1 MGKRKRK
8 HIKQL
13 TWSQLWSKL
22 KKLGNRRS
30 LATSSHR
37 STLRRGSSQA
47 ASSCSCCNVGG
58 VAGCCV
64 SHPVSAQPAVQP
76 PAKSRQTPQK
86 KAYKIGYC
94 AFSDW
99 SAYPAASPIMKAPAN
114 LPDEDEFFVDDEE
127 ESDVEA
133 ASEGSARE
141 EESATDE

>member
-22 KKLGNRRS
+22 KKLGRRTLFAS
-30 LATSSHR
+30 WTILKEPTKSGDIFPPKYSTTRLQPSGQLVLLLQCRWCRRLLRLPPSVR
-37 STLRRGSSQA
+37 STCRSA
-47 ASSCSCCNVGG
+47 AGQESPN
-58 VAGCCV
+58 
-64 SHPVSAQPAVQP
+64 
-76 PAKSRQTPQK
+76 PAKKSLQDRLLC
-86 KAYKIGYC
+86 ILRLMDSG
-94 AFSDW
+94 
-99 SAYPAASPIMKAPAN
+99 
-114 LPDEDEFFVDDEE
+114 DEDEFFVDDEE